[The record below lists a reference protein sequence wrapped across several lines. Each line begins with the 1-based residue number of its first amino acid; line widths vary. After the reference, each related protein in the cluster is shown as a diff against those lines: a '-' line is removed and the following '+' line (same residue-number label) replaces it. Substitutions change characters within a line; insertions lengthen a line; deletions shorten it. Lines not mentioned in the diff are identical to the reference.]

1 MERVRDSVKK
11 DLLKGLTE
19 EQIAKVR
26 ACNNTDEILALAKQE
41 GLELTSEQLEAVNG
55 GACSNTD
62 NCPPCPSC
70 GSTNV
75 KLRQSGEVLK
85 KYKCNDCGKEFETGY
100 TRK

>member
-1 MERVRDSVKK
+1 MKQ
-11 DLLKGLTE
+11 DLLKGLTN

-75 KLRQSGEVLK
+75 KCKYSGNKVSIF
-85 KYKCNDCGKEFETGY
+85 KCKDCGREFEIKSTD
-100 TRK
+100 

>member
-1 MERVRDSVKK
+1 MKK
-11 DLLKGLTE
+11 DLLKGLSE
-19 EQIAKVR
+19 EQIAKVK
-26 ACNNTDEILALAKQE
+26 ACKNSEKLLALAKAE
-41 GLELTSEQLEAVNG
+41 GIQLTEEQLEAING

-85 KYKCNDCGKEFETGY
+85 KYKCNECGKEFQTGY
-100 TRK
+100 TSK

>member
-1 MERVRDSVKK
+1 MERVRDSIKK
-11 DLLKGLTE
+11 DLLKGLSE
-19 EQIAKVR
+19 EQIVKVK
-26 ACNNTDEILALAKQE
+26 ACKNSEELLVLAKQE

-62 NCPPCPSC
+62 NCPPCPYCRS
-70 GSTNV
+70 SNV
-75 KLRQSGEVLK
+75 KLRQSGKALK